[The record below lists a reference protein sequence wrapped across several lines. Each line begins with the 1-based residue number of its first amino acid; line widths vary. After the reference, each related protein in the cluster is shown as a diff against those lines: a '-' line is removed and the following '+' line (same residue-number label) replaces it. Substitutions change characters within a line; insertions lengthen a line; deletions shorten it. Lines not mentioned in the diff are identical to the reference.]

1 MIQSVLD
8 AVRSTTSPVA
18 ETIRGRSWAE
28 RVGAILEMFQ
38 QFGSQRL
45 RDDIAVFGRDIA
57 ALGGMTYPGFLAK
70 LKA

>member
-28 RVGAILEMFQ
+28 RVGAILHMFQ
-38 QFGSQRL
+38 QFGSERL
-45 RDDIAVFGRDIA
+45 RDDIATFGDDIA
-57 ALGGMTYPGFLAK
+57 ALGGITYPGFLKK